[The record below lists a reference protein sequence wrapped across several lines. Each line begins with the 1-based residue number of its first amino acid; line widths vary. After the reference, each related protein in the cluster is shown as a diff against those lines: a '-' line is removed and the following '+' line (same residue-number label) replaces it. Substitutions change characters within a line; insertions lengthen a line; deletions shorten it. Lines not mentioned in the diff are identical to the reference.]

1 MLIYTHVLFPIR
13 GEHPLSLKIVSVYF
27 KIAHC
32 GLSKICMIIIVTITI
47 SIIVNHLTL
56 VPYLGS
62 SAFVYRHVSV
72 TETAPDCI
80 FMKHLDLS
88 DNTRYSG
95 LVKSSFTH

>member
-13 GEHPLSLKIVSVYF
+13 EEHPLSLKIVSVYF

-32 GLSKICMIIIVTITI
+32 GLSKICMIIVTIII
-47 SIIVNHLTL
+47 SISVNHLTL

-62 SAFVYRHVSV
+62 SAFVYMHVSV

-80 FMKHLDLS
+80 VIKTSRFI
-88 DNTRYSG
+88 
-95 LVKSSFTH
+95 